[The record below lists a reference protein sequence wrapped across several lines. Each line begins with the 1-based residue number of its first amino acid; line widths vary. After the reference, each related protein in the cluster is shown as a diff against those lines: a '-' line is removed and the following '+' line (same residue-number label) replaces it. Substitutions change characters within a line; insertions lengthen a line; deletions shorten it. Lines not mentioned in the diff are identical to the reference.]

1 MSIISRVRARTKSLT
16 ADEWIITLV
25 TAGIMLPEYAFAVIV
40 CLATIFALVHPA
52 KRSGMMEQP
61 GFFVALMILPAALLP
76 AIISNNV
83 QGLIYGAVFWIIIM
97 FTLYASSIMTKRFLG
112 NILDL
117 ILLISV
123 VASALGILDRF
134 IIGTTHD
141 GVLRTTSI
149 FVNANHYGYAI
160 ELFAIIAVGR
170 FLKKKNPIYI
180 VLFFTNLASLVLCDC
195 RTAWA
200 AIGVAVVMML
210 LFTSRSWKAI
220 GITFAAGIVCCAA
233 VLFALPII
241 SPRFSVEALTES
253 YANRFDMWVQSIE
266 WIGENPIFGYGMSS
280 YEMLAKQCGVR
291 VLKHAHNM
299 PLNSLLDIGVLGT
312 SLLLG
317 FVFRLVKP
325 MFARKFRNKYNYVS
339 SIMLGTIAATL
350 IHGLL
355 DVPILGVSTSFIFVM
370 IFSSNA
376 IMRNETS
383 YGYAMVPADKQK
395 AAAATPVGVGAAT
408 GSYYVQSMGVS
419 SIRKLKQG
427 KLYTMSNDGES
438 MPRF

>member
-1 MSIISRVRARTKSLT
+1 
-16 ADEWIITLV
+16 
-25 TAGIMLPEYAFAVIV
+25 MLPEYAFAVIV
-40 CLATIFALVHPA
+40 CIATIFALVHPA

-61 GFFVALMILPAALLP
+61 GFFVALLLLPAALLP

-97 FTLYASSIMTKRFLG
+97 FAIYASSIMTKRFLG

-117 ILLISV
+117 LLLISV
-123 VASALGILDRF
+123 VASMLGIFDRF
-134 IIGTTHD
+134 LIGTTHD

-149 FVNANHYGYAI
+149 FENANHYGYAI
-160 ELFAIIAVGR
+160 ELFCIIAVGR

-180 VLFFTNLASLVLCDC
+180 VLFFVNLASLILCDC

-200 AIGVAVVMML
+200 AIGIAVVMML

-220 GITFAAGIVCCAA
+220 GITFAAGVVCCVA
-233 VLFALPII
+233 VLFILPSIT
-241 SPRFSVEALTES
+241 PRFSVEELTES
-253 YANRFDMWVQSIE
+253 YANRFDMWVQSVD
-266 WIGENPIFGYGMSS
+266 WISKNPIFGYGMSS
-280 YEMLAKQCGVR
+280 YQMLAQQCGVR
-291 VLKHAHNM
+291 VLKHAHNL
-299 PLNSLLDIGVLGT
+299 PLNCLLDIGVLGT

-317 FVFRLVKP
+317 FIFRLGKP
-325 MFARKFRNKYNYVS
+325 MFAREFRNKYNYVS
-339 SIMLGTIAATL
+339 SIMLGAIAATL
-350 IHGLL
+350 VHGVL
-355 DVPILGVSTSFIFVM
+355 DVPILGVSTSFIFVI

-383 YGYAMVPADKQK
+383 YGYAMVPAEKRK
-395 AAAATPVGVGAAT
+395 TAAANPVSVGAAT

-419 SIRKLKQG
+419 SIRKLKNG
-427 KLYTMSNDGES
+427 KLYTMSNDSES